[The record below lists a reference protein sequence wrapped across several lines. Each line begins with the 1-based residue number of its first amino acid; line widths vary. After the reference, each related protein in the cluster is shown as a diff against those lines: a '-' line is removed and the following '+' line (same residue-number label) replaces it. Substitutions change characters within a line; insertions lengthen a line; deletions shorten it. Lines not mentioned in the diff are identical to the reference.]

1 MSCSTNMAIASIG
14 IMTTSLKNTI
24 HALTF
29 LAMQHRYG
37 ATMNSTEI
45 YEAIAKILAKYAQ
58 IEIDDVAYEAM
69 MHEVN
74 ETIERLNPKENSEN
88 SDLKGLAERE
98 NNA

>member
-1 MSCSTNMAIASIG
+1 MASASIG

-29 LAMQHRYG
+29 QAMQHRYG

-74 ETIERLNPKENSEN
+74 DTIERLHSKENSKN

>member
-1 MSCSTNMAIASIG
+1 
-14 IMTTSLKNTI
+14 
-24 HALTF
+24 
-29 LAMQHRYG
+29 
-37 ATMNSTEI
+37 MNSTEI
-45 YEAIAKILAKYAQ
+45 YEAISKILAKYSQ

-74 ETIERLNPKENSEN
+74 ETIERMHAKENSEN

>member
-1 MSCSTNMAIASIG
+1 
-14 IMTTSLKNTI
+14 
-24 HALTF
+24 
-29 LAMQHRYG
+29 
-37 ATMNSTEI
+37 MNSTEI

-58 IEIDDVAYEAM
+58 IELDDAAYEAM

-74 ETIERLNPKENSEN
+74 DTIERMHSKEN

>member
-1 MSCSTNMAIASIG
+1 
-14 IMTTSLKNTI
+14 
-24 HALTF
+24 
-29 LAMQHRYG
+29 
-37 ATMNSTEI
+37 MNSTEI

-74 ETIERLNPKENSEN
+74 DTIERLHSKENSKN
-88 SDLKGLAERE
+88 RDLKGLAERE

>member
-1 MSCSTNMAIASIG
+1 MASASIG

-29 LAMQHRYG
+29 LVMQHRYG

-74 ETIERLNPKENSEN
+74 DAIERLHTNENSEN